1 MLPSIYVILARRL
14 QQKSRLQ
21 TNEQCLVYSG
31 VQSDRT
37 SNHFSSFFYHTYKAL
52 QTQLFRLMQLQVTE
66 FKYHLT
72 SGLSNSLKKL
82 VDGLFQPNRG
92 EYLSKGLNLLV
103 IP

>member
-1 MLPSIYVILARRL
+1 
-14 QQKSRLQ
+14 
-21 TNEQCLVYSG
+21 
-31 VQSDRT
+31 
-37 SNHFSSFFYHTYKAL
+37 
-52 QTQLFRLMQLQVTE
+52 MQLQVTE

-103 IP
+103 IPQTAIRTTVNRIKHMHVLMVSQFGCSRICEDCRFDILKLK